1 MVKVDDYAPIVG
13 EGEVEGIKQLAEL
26 IKGEKVVHIN
36 ATPYGGGVA
45 EILSRIIPLAKSLDI
60 DANWQTL
67 KGDTEFFTVTK
78 KMHNALQGNQ
88 EVALSEAEWRHY
100 FDTVRF
106 NSSILNLEGDVL
118 VIHDPQPLPLIEYR
132 RGGKW
137 AWRCHIDTS
146 SPNLRIWGPLME
158 LVQRYNIAI
167 FSLEKY
173 IPRNLETQ
181 VLIDHPTIDPLAT
194 KNAGIS
200 VSEIEKTLNRYG
212 VDPERPIIGQ
222 VGRFDPW
229 KDPLGAIAVHRMVKA
244 RVRAAQLVLIGSF
257 AKDDPEAA
265 EWYEKAMAFA
275 AKEKD
280 VFVLTNLDGV
290 GDLEVNAF
298 QRAFSVALQ
307 MSKREGFGLTVTEAL
322 WKGVPVVGTR
332 AGGISLQVIDGATGY
347 LIDNYEEAAEKTALL
362 LKKPWLARELGQSGR
377 RHVKLNFL
385 ITKGIMNYL
394 RMHIELVGKRN

>member
-1 MVKVDDYAPIVG
+1 MRIEDYASIVG
-13 EGEVEGIKQLAEL
+13 ESEVEGIKQLAEL
-26 IKGEKVVHIN
+26 VKGEKVAHVN

-45 EILSRIIPLAKSLDI
+45 EMLNRIIPLARSLDI

-67 KGDTEFFTVTK
+67 KGDAEFFTITK

-88 EVALSEAEWRHY
+88 GVAIGEAEWRHY

-106 NSSILNLEGDVL
+106 NSSVLNLEGDVV
-118 VIHDPQPLPLIEYR
+118 VIHDPQPLPLIDCR

-146 SPNLRIWGPLME
+146 SPNASVWDPLME
-158 LVQRYNIAI
+158 LIRRYNIAI
-167 FSLEKY
+167 FSLERY
-173 IPRNLETQ
+173 IPKSLDTQ
-181 VLIDHPTIDPLAT
+181 VLIDYPTIDPLAT
-194 KNAGIS
+194 KNAKIGI
-200 VSEIEKTLNRYG
+200 SEIEKVLNRYG
-212 VDPERPIIGQ
+212 VDPARPIIGQ

-229 KDPLGAIAVHRMVKA
+229 KDPLGAMEVYRMVKG
-244 RVRAAQLVLIGSF
+244 RIGTAQLVLIGSF
-257 AKDDPEAA
+257 AKDDPEAK
-265 EWYEKAMAFA
+265 EWYDKAMAFA

-280 VFVLTNLDGV
+280 IFVLTNLDGV
-290 GDLEVNAF
+290 GDFEVNAF

-322 WKGVPVVGTR
+322 WKGVPVIGTR
-332 AGGISLQVIDGATGY
+332 AGGIPLQVIDGTTGY
-347 LIDNYEEAAEKTALL
+347 LIGNYQEGAEKAVLL
-362 LKKPWLARELGQSGR
+362 LKRPWLARELGQNGM
-377 RHVKLNFL
+377 RHVRLNFL

>member
-1 MVKVDDYAPIVG
+1 VRIEDYASIVG
-13 EGEVEGIKQLAEL
+13 ESEVEGIKQLAEL
-26 IKGEKVVHIN
+26 VKGEKVAHVN

-45 EILSRIIPLAKSLDI
+45 EMLNRIIPLARSLDI

-67 KGDTEFFTVTK
+67 KGDAEFFTITK

-88 EVALSEAEWRHY
+88 GVAIGEAEWKHY

-106 NSSILNLEGDVL
+106 NSSVLNLEGDVV
-118 VIHDPQPLPLIEYR
+118 VIHDPQPLPLIDYR

-146 SPNLRIWGPLME
+146 SPNASVWDPLME
-158 LVQRYNIAI
+158 LIRRYNIAI
-167 FSLEKY
+167 FSLERY
-173 IPRNLETQ
+173 IPKSLDTQ
-181 VLIDHPTIDPLAT
+181 VLIDYPTIDPLAT
-194 KNAGIS
+194 KNAKIGI
-200 VSEIEKTLNRYG
+200 SEIEKVLNRYG
-212 VDPERPIIGQ
+212 VDPARPIIGQ

-229 KDPLGAIAVHRMVKA
+229 KDPLGAMEVYRMVKG
-244 RVRAAQLVLIGSF
+244 RIGTAQLVLIGSF
-257 AKDDPEAA
+257 AKDDPEGK
-265 EWYEKAMAFA
+265 EWYDKAMAFA

-280 VFVLTNLDGV
+280 IFVLTNLDGV
-290 GDLEVNAF
+290 GDFEVNAF

-322 WKGVPVVGTR
+322 WKGVPVIGTR
-332 AGGISLQVIDGATGY
+332 AGGIPLQVIDGTTGY
-347 LIDNYEEAAEKTALL
+347 LIGNYQEGAEKAVLL
-362 LKKPWLARELGQSGR
+362 LKRPWLARELGQNGM
-377 RHVKLNFL
+377 RHVRLNFL

>member
-1 MVKVDDYAPIVG
+1 MRIEDYASIVG
-13 EGEVEGIKQLAEL
+13 ESEVEGIKQLAEL
-26 IKGEKVVHIN
+26 VKGEKVAHVN

-45 EILSRIIPLAKSLDI
+45 EMLNRIIPLARSLDI

-67 KGDTEFFTVTK
+67 KGDAEFFTITK

-88 EVALSEAEWRHY
+88 GVAIGEAEWKHY

-106 NSSILNLEGDVL
+106 NSSVLNLEGDVV
-118 VIHDPQPLPLIEYR
+118 VIHDPQPLPLIDYR

-146 SPNLRIWGPLME
+146 SPNASVWDPLME
-158 LVQRYNIAI
+158 LIRRYNIAI
-167 FSLEKY
+167 FSLERY
-173 IPRNLETQ
+173 IPKSLDTQ
-181 VLIDHPTIDPLAT
+181 VLIDYPTIDPLAT
-194 KNAGIS
+194 KNAKIGI
-200 VSEIEKTLNRYG
+200 SEIEKVLNRYG
-212 VDPERPIIGQ
+212 VDPARPIIGQ

-229 KDPLGAIAVHRMVKA
+229 KDPLGAMEVYRMVKG
-244 RVRAAQLVLIGSF
+244 RIGTAQLVLIGSF
-257 AKDDPEAA
+257 AKDDPEGK
-265 EWYEKAMAFA
+265 EWYDKAMAFA

-280 VFVLTNLDGV
+280 IFVLTNLDGV
-290 GDLEVNAF
+290 GDFEVNAF

-322 WKGVPVVGTR
+322 WKGVPVIGTR
-332 AGGISLQVIDGATGY
+332 AGGIPLQVIDGTTGY
-347 LIDNYEEAAEKTALL
+347 LIGNYQEGAEKAVLL
-362 LKKPWLARELGQSGR
+362 LKRPWLARELGQNGM
-377 RHVKLNFL
+377 RHVRLNFL

>member
-1 MVKVDDYAPIVG
+1 MVRIEDYASIVG
-13 EGEVEGIKQLAEL
+13 ESEVEGIKQLAEL
-26 IKGEKVVHIN
+26 VKGEKVAHVN

-45 EILSRIIPLAKSLDI
+45 EMLNRIIPLARSLDI

-67 KGDTEFFTVTK
+67 KGDAEFFTITK

-88 EVALSEAEWRHY
+88 GVAIGEAEWKHY

-106 NSSILNLEGDVL
+106 NSSVLNLEGDVV
-118 VIHDPQPLPLIEYR
+118 VIHDPQPLPLIDYR

-146 SPNLRIWGPLME
+146 SPNASVWDPLME
-158 LVQRYNIAI
+158 LIRRYNIAI
-167 FSLEKY
+167 FSLERY
-173 IPRNLETQ
+173 IPKSLDTQ
-181 VLIDHPTIDPLAT
+181 VLIDYPTIDPLAT
-194 KNAGIS
+194 KNAKIGI
-200 VSEIEKTLNRYG
+200 SEIEKVLNRYG
-212 VDPERPIIGQ
+212 VDPARPIIGQ

-229 KDPLGAIAVHRMVKA
+229 KDPLGAMEVYRMVKG
-244 RVRAAQLVLIGSF
+244 RIGTAQLVLIGSF
-257 AKDDPEAA
+257 AKDDPEGK
-265 EWYEKAMAFA
+265 EWYDKAMAFA

-280 VFVLTNLDGV
+280 IFVLTNLDGV
-290 GDLEVNAF
+290 GDFEVNAF

-322 WKGVPVVGTR
+322 WKGVPVIGTR
-332 AGGISLQVIDGATGY
+332 AGGIPLQVIDGTTGY
-347 LIDNYEEAAEKTALL
+347 LIGNYQEGAEKAVLL
-362 LKKPWLARELGQSGR
+362 LKRPWLARELGQNGM
-377 RHVKLNFL
+377 RHVRLNFL